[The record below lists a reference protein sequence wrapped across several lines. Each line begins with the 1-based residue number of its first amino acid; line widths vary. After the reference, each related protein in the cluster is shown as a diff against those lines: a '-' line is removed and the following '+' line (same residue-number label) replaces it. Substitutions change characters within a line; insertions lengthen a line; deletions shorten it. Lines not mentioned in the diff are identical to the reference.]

1 MFIFFLFIIS
11 DHKRT
16 FDERRLLQNHAGLA
30 IRPIKSV
37 GRRPESTW
45 NGWWKEGNCQ
55 FAAGDSYFAVGDGVE
70 RERERVEPSSSCS
83 TSSDWVGSTPQN
95 SSNFVTHHHAGLV
108 KTFRFPLS
116 LAVAI
121 IIIVN
126 AFPASKLLIN
136 ARSGSGFYQ
145 LASIYNLINAEEL
158 PAPLLFNLK
167 RIWMIYFTSLYI
179 TR

>member
-70 RERERVEPSSSCS
+70 REREGGAFFFLLYKL
-83 TSSDWVGSTPQN
+83 W
-95 SSNFVTHHHAGLV
+95 
-108 KTFRFPLS
+108 LS
-116 LAVAI
+116 RQH
-121 IIIVN
+121 
-126 AFPASKLLIN
+126 PSKLV
-136 ARSGSGFYQ
+136 
-145 LASIYNLINAEEL
+145 
-158 PAPLLFNLK
+158 
-167 RIWMIYFTSLYI
+167 
-179 TR
+179 